1 MSSDPEDPVLDPGQ
15 PGRNR
20 EVGGAGKGES
30 KNGQKEGKKG

>member
-20 EVGGAGKGES
+20 GGRKARTGRKR
-30 KNGQKEGKKG
+30 EGRGVDE